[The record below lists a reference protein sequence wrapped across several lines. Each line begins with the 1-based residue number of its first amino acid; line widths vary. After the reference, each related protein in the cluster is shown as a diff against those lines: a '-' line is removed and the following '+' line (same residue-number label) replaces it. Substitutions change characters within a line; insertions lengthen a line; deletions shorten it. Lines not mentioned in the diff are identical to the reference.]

1 MTGSAQ
7 KVVRLRTDNTRKD
20 EQRLYHLAKQRW
32 HYQMVRLDHDDIR
45 MLRVV
50 AQREHTTVA
59 ELIRT
64 FIVWGLEQYD
74 GELDYDRDCDGGR
87 REWPRPARNDRAPFH
102 PQIFGCAE
110 VFLEERNDEKG
121 PHNPAFTRG

>member
-1 MTGSAQ
+1 MTGPAQ

-32 HYQMVRLDHDDIR
+32 HYQMVRFDHDDIR

-50 AQREHTTVA
+50 AQRERTTVA

-74 GELDYDRDCDGGR
+74 GELDYDRDCDGG
-87 REWPRPARNDRAPFH
+87 
-102 PQIFGCAE
+102 
-110 VFLEERNDEKG
+110 
-121 PHNPAFTRG
+121 